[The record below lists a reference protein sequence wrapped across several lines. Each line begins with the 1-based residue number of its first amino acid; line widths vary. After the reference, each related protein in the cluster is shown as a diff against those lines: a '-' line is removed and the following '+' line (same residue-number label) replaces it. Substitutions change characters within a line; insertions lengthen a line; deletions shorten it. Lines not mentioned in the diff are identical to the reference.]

1 VKRWQ
6 GLGRCSSRLWSF
18 ALGPSDRDPTL
29 RAEDGCLFPWF
40 DSAGTHGK
48 PCGFSRNPCFSS
60 PPHRGA
66 GKRGRKNIAKI
77 GETDETLGLE
87 AGLPTPIEISSYA
100 REQDR
105 LAMQTIGWNTKVHV
119 LKTILRARIGPPVL
133 TLVFLTHVF
142 ASSALCQETPLPL
155 KAKDLQFFE
164 SKIRPVLVE
173 KCFGCHSLESGL
185 AEGGLRLDS
194 RDAILRGGSA
204 GPAVIPGD
212 IRGSLLYRAIEHKD
226 SNLAMP
232 PADSGERLSAE
243 ELKDFSRWIRIGA
256 PDPRRDADHLRAQEE
271 KGNSSISWWA
281 YQPIS
286 DPTVPSTK
294 DEAIKDGVANDWAW
308 NDIDR
313 FIFAKLRAEDLSPAN
328 DASPEALLRRL
339 YFDLVGLPPSP
350 DELATFM
357 ASLQQR
363 ASRKEAILQVVDQLL
378 ASPQFGVHF
387 GRHWLDVARYG
398 ESTGREV
405 NLPYN
410 EAWRYRDWVIDA
422 FATNMPYDRFLMEQ
436 IAGDLIPSE
445 DERDRSRQIVATGFL
460 AIGSRNVNEGNPKQF
475 AVDQADEQI
484 DSVFQATMGMTM
496 ACARCHDHKFEPISQ
511 RQYTAVAGI
520 FLSTETL
527 FGVSGG
533 NNARNGS
540 DNIELDS
547 HCGLP
552 VLELNWSQEEISK
565 KRIEL
570 KEMRDQILAALEE
583 QESIKKKKAK
593 ANGNFDRAKQQELRK
608 LSNRANELEFQ
619 LSALSEDG
627 TPRILAM
634 GVADR
639 PVNPANMESK
649 QGKLEKYIRSQRRV
663 AFPKIDD
670 SPFFARGDIGM
681 PGERVPRG
689 IPNLFGD
696 ADRHVIPGEASGR
709 LQLAQ
714 WITSQNNPLTSRVAV
729 NRIWA
734 WLIGRGLVESV
745 DNFGNT
751 GGRPSHP
758 ELLDYLANR
767 FMHQGWDMKRLI
779 REIVTSRT
787 YQLSSIAENEEAQR
801 KDPENRLCWRSK
813 GRRLQAEE
821 IRDAMLMVAGRLDLD
836 SRTGTTMA
844 KHRYGNKVDPGLG
857 RKRSKGEIVPDDVCR
872 SIYLPLPRNAS
883 PEILDLFDLP
893 DGTVVQGLREVT
905 NVPSQALYL
914 LNNQGVAGLA
924 GAIAKRIT
932 SQIPGRGG
940 DRFEARL
947 DALYRLIL
955 SRSPSREEALLAN
968 DLFQQSENSENGWV
982 SLARG
987 LMATAEFRYLD

>member
-1 VKRWQ
+1 
-6 GLGRCSSRLWSF
+6 
-18 ALGPSDRDPTL
+18 
-29 RAEDGCLFPWF
+29 
-40 DSAGTHGK
+40 
-48 PCGFSRNPCFSS
+48 
-60 PPHRGA
+60 
-66 GKRGRKNIAKI
+66 
-77 GETDETLGLE
+77 
-87 AGLPTPIEISSYA
+87 
-100 REQDR
+100 
-105 LAMQTIGWNTKVHV
+105 MQTIGWDTKVHD
-119 LKTILRARIGPPVL
+119 LTTLFRARIAPPFL
-133 TLVFLTHVF
+133 TLVFLTLVF
-142 ASSALCQETPLPL
+142 TSPALCQETPAPP

-232 PADSGERLSAE
+232 PADSGERLSPE

-256 PDPRRDADHLRAQEE
+256 PDPRRDADHLRAREE
-271 KGNSSISWWA
+271 KENSSISWWA

-286 DPTVPSTK
+286 NPAVPSTT
-294 DEAIKDGVANDWAW
+294 DGATKDGVANDWAW

-313 FIFAKLRAEDLSPAN
+313 FIFAKLRDEDLSPAN

-350 DELATFM
+350 DELAAFM
-357 ASLQQR
+357 ASLQQGS
-363 ASRKEAILQVVDQLL
+363 SRREAILQVVDQLL

-540 DNIELDS
+540 DSIELDS

-552 VLELNWSQEEISK
+552 VLELNWSPEEISK

-608 LSNRANELEFQ
+608 LSNKANELEFQ

-627 TPRILAM
+627 IPRILAM

-639 PVNPANMESK
+639 PASPANLEAKQAK
-649 QGKLEKYIRSQRRV
+649 QGKLAKYMSSQRRM

-670 SPFFARGDIGM
+670 SPFFARGEIGM

-696 ADRHVIPGEASGR
+696 ADRHAIPREASGR

-734 WLIGRGLVESV
+734 WLIGRGLVDSV

-758 ELLDYLANR
+758 ELLDSLAHR
-767 FMHQGWDMKRLI
+767 FMHQGWDMKELI

-801 KDPENRLCWRSK
+801 KDPENRLCWRGK

-821 IRDAMLMVAGRLDLD
+821 IRDAMLMVAGRLDLS

-857 RKRSKGEIVPDDVCR
+857 RKRSKGEVVSDDVCR

-905 NVPSQALYL
+905 NVPSQALFL